1 MTEDTVK
8 NIPFISSYIST
19 WKRTFDY
26 SGKTKRR
33 EFFEYVL
40 VQLLLFIVLI
50 LLGANAYNKD
60 LDYLTSI
67 VFKLFVYFYFAHVIP
82 SLSLQVRR
90 LRDSGASLF
99 WSILIPIR
107 LIPKI
112 GLIAS
117 LILLWKYAQPS
128 VSELER
134 MKRLMKRTGL
144 PVEK

>member
-1 MTEDTVK
+1 MTEDPVK

-33 EFFEYVL
+33 EFFEYLL
-40 VQLLLFIVLI
+40 VQLLLFLVLI
-50 LLGANAYNKD
+50 LVGANVYNKD
-60 LDYLTSI
+60 LDYITGI
-67 VFKLFVYFYFAHVIP
+67 VVKLFIYFCFAHVIP
-82 SLSLQVRR
+82 SLSLEVRR

-107 LIPKI
+107 LIPNI